1 MGSADWRPH
10 TRIKNK
16 KRNGMKS
23 YIYFRFVLFLLFAH
37 PSSAREPPSLRKNFW
52 HGWILCRC
60 KSYSLQ
66 LICLLSEYCLRCAEE
81 QSCFFSLPNWAS
93 PQIQMWAAGPVQC
106 LHKHLKCLSHGTQS
120 LNSFVFVREWKQR
133 CASLSP
139 IHSNTPNMNMI
150 FSFI

>member
-1 MGSADWRPH
+1 MEL
-10 TRIKNK
+10 
-16 KRNGMKS
+16 
-23 YIYFRFVLFLLFAH
+23 YVYFLCFVREFLLFAH
-37 PSSAREPPSLRKNFW
+37 PCSACEPPPLRKNFW

-66 LICLLSEYCLRCAEE
+66 LICLLSEYRLRCAEE

-120 LNSFVFVREWKQR
+120 LSSRESKNSAVLACLQFILLLTWSFHLFSHLR
-133 CASLSP
+133 
-139 IHSNTPNMNMI
+139 INGTPNPSERTDTLQM
-150 FSFI
+150 

>member
-1 MGSADWRPH
+1 MVWRPQ

-16 KRNGMKS
+16 KRSGMES
-23 YIYFRFVLFLLFAH
+23 YVYFLCFIREFLLFAH
-37 PSSAREPPSLRKNFW
+37 PSSAREPPSLRKTFW

-66 LICLLSEYCLRCAEE
+66 LMCLLSEYRLRCAEE

-120 LNSFVFVREWKQR
+120 LSSFVFVREWKQC
-133 CASLSP
+133 CASLSSH
-139 IHSNTPNMNMI
+139 HSTPNMI